1 MYPTSKFHT
10 CSQGYLYK
18 TLITSYMY
26 IYIKNFVWEDQSRKQ
41 CYIAD
46 IEPDK
51 AVIEPETREQ
61 CYIG

>member
-1 MYPTSKFHT
+1 MILLKLQHSMHAAIDNEQVQVPGHN
-10 CSQGYLYK
+10 
-18 TLITSYMY
+18 I
-26 IYIKNFVWEDQSRKQ
+26 IIKNFAWEDQSQKQ

>member
-1 MYPTSKFHT
+1 MKIY
-10 CSQGYLYK
+10 QGYDVRIYVCDVYVYK
-18 TLITSYMY
+18 EFCVGGS
-26 IYIKNFVWEDQSRKQ
+26 KPKQ

-51 AVIEPETREQ
+51 AVIEPETCEQ

>member
-1 MYPTSKFHT
+1 MIMQSYVGHMLKVTHT
-10 CSQGYLYK
+10 YIYILC
-18 TLITSYMY
+18 
-26 IYIKNFVWEDQSRKQ
+26 IYIKNFAWEDQSRKQ

-51 AVIEPETREQ
+51 AVIEPETHEQ

>member
-1 MYPTSKFHT
+1 MFIQIKNTAIHTYVPTSYV
-10 CSQGYLYK
+10 C
-18 TLITSYMY
+18 
-26 IYIKNFVWEDQSRKQ
+26 IKNFVWEDQSRKQ

-51 AVIEPETREQ
+51 AVIEPEMREQ

>member
-1 MYPTSKFHT
+1 MQSYVGHMLKVT
-10 CSQGYLYK
+10 Y
-18 TLITSYMY
+18 IYMY
-26 IYIKNFVWEDQSRKQ
+26 IHINKNFAWEDQSRKQ

>member
-1 MYPTSKFHT
+1 MLKCTVYTNINVLLQNVT
-10 CSQGYLYK
+10 VYY
-18 TLITSYMY
+18 YW
-26 IYIKNFVWEDQSRKQ
+26 IKNFAWEDQSRKQ

-51 AVIEPETREQ
+51 AVIEPETCEQ